1 MKKELTLKQWI
12 KLFNNGEF
20 DGDSVQTQIQ
30 AGWYDWFCR
39 DTSLKNKTKRMGQII
54 KQFKETSK
62 VDLDNTYVWFKN
74 HCPLNGPLFDDF
86 RIADI
91 KDNSVIYTVLI
102 DSPWED
108 ARFVVYGKEDF
119 FDKPLFK
126 TNKQRELVKWF
137 NGEIEESKEETE
149 EGGEE

>member
-1 MKKELTLKQWI
+1 
-12 KLFNNGEF
+12 
-20 DGDSVQTQIQ
+20 
-30 AGWYDWFCR
+30 
-39 DTSLKNKTKRMGQII
+39 MGQII

-74 HCPLNGPLFDDF
+74 NCPLNGPLFDDF

-91 KDNSVIYTVLI
+91 KDSSVIYTVPI

-137 NGEIEESKEETE
+137 NGEIE
-149 EGGEE
+149 